1 MPNESQLTLLTSE
14 ASGTTRLVSE
24 TISFILDEGGIW
36 VPNASDGF
44 EPMGST
50 IMVAIT
56 QNLVHNQRTL
66 WPMPNDI
73 NSHDLN
79 S

>member
-14 ASGTTRLVSE
+14 ASGTTRLVFE

-56 QNLVHNQRTL
+56 
-66 WPMPNDI
+66 
-73 NSHDLN
+73 
-79 S
+79 

>member
-24 TISFILDEGGIW
+24 TISFILDEGRIW

-56 QNLVHNQRTL
+56 
-66 WPMPNDI
+66 
-73 NSHDLN
+73 
-79 S
+79 